1 MIRCVAQG
9 DERGYTLIEVLVALF
24 IMSLGLLGMAGLQVT
39 SLKQNQSAYMR
50 SQATILAYDI
60 IDRMRANVSAVENG
74 NYFVSSGSLTAGCET
89 TSGCT
94 DAQMASHDIARWQA
108 RLAEELPSGSGLI
121 CRDTNTDDSTGGN
134 ITTPACGT
142 NTDTDLPVVVYV
154 WWNDERAS
162 DAVSTRMA
170 VSFSL

>member
-1 MIRCVAQG
+1 MMRCVAQG
-9 DERGYTLIEVLVALF
+9 NARGYTLIEVLVALL
-24 IMSLGLLGMAGLQVT
+24 IISLGLLGMAGLQVT

-60 IDRMRANVSAVENG
+60 IDRMRANVSAVDNG
-74 NYFVSSGSLTAGCET
+74 NYFVSNGALTAGCET

-94 DAQMASHDIARWQA
+94 DAQMAAHDIARWQT
-108 RLAEELPSGSGLI
+108 RLAEELPSGSGLV
-121 CRDTNTDDSTGGN
+121 CRDTDTEDSTDGN
-134 ITTPACGT
+134 ITAPVCGS

-162 DAVSTRMA
+162 DAVSTRLA